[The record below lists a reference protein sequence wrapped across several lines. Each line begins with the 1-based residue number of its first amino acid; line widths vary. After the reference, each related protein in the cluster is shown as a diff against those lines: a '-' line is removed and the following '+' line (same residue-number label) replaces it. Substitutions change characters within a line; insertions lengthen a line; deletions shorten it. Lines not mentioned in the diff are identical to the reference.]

1 MNVTDLIAELL
12 PIAESLFVLIDKI
25 KTDAPD
31 AWASVGQEY
40 VAAVQAWKDAKT
52 LVPPTDTASV
62 PTFTPEPPTVSP
74 PLDAT
79 IPTGATVTTQPIH
92 TLTTAEQT
100 ALGLPPAHYTP

>member
-1 MNVTDLIAELL
+1 MNVADLVAELL

-40 VAAVQAWKDAKT
+40 VAAVGAWKDAKA

-62 PTFTPEPPTVSP
+62 TTFTPEP
-74 PLDAT
+74 T
-79 IPTGATVTTQPIH
+79 IENPSNSLSAPEPH
-92 TLTTAEQT
+92 TLTTVEQI
-100 ALGLPPAHYTP
+100 ALGLPPANYTP